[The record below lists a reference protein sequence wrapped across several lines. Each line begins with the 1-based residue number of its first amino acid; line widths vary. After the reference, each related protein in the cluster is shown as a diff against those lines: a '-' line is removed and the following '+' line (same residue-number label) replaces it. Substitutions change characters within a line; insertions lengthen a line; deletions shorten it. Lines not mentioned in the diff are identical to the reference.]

1 MEVFPSGRDIS
12 RDEAFNKLFNSHWN
26 DVYHL
31 CLNYSRDSDIA
42 KDLTQSI
49 FLSVWERNIELPDP
63 QDASAYLFKAAKFQ
77 VLNYIR
83 NQRNTV
89 DVHDHVVE
97 NTLLDANRYNPEM
110 LLISTEIGK
119 SISVKI
125 AELGEPT
132 RSIFLMSREERLTYV
147 QIANKMDI
155 AVKTVEKHMTR
166 ALRQLRGQLVDM

>member
-83 NQRNTV
+83 NQKNTV

-110 LLISTEIGK
+110 LLISTETGK